1 MDKKEQKEYIKE
13 LRKFGKELI
22 GSKEKAEKFL
32 QDAGI
37 HTKTGKLTKPYKKP
51 AVQK

>member
-1 MDKKEQKEYIKE
+1 MDKKEQKEYIRE

-22 GSKEKAEKFL
+22 ESKEKAEKFL

-37 HTKTGKLTKPYKKP
+37 HTKTGKLTKHYREPTI
-51 AVQK
+51 Q